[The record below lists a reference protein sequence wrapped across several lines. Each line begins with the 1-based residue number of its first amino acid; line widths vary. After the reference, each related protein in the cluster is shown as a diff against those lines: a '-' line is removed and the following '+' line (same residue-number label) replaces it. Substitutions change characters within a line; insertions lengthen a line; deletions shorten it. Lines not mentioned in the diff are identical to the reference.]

1 MPAPA
6 RDPAADLRRIAFL
19 LERTQADTYRVRAYR
34 GAADALDRAVAG
46 SAGNRKG
53 STSRTL
59 FKDFLALW
67 PDAGERAEVA
77 GLLAK
82 VIQAGSER
90 DASLR
95 RLHEA
100 WRTTARFSFWTN
112 RSAGVAHTAGATNG
126 PATKA

>member
-1 MPAPA
+1 MFEPVQLCLAIQCGMHEEA
-6 RDPAADLRRIAFL
+6 VRRFS
-19 LERTQADTYRVRAYR
+19 
-34 GAADALDRAVAG
+34 DALDRAVAG
-46 SAGNRKG
+46 SAGNSKA
-53 STSRTL
+53 SASRAL

-67 PDAGERAEVA
+67 PDGAERAEVA
-77 GLLAK
+77 GLLAE

-100 WRTTARFSFWTN
+100 WQTTARFSFWTN
-112 RSAGVAHTAGATNG
+112 RSAGAAHTTGADNG